1 MWHGCPSPPRSASAA
16 RTGWRGPSI
25 YPHLLAHEFQMTGFA
40 WEYLVLRQDLGY
52 RGAQTAPGSL
62 NPPRY
67 EAPRR
72 ARASRQPRVPATPP
86 GHAAAPLAGTWHVLP
101 EGAWSFSPSATL
113 IRAGTS
119 LRWSAGGRGGHLRT
133 WHVAAE
139 TRNPWPG
146 PGNAAAGKQ
155 TASRGSLGHQ
165 TTRLQRPPRP
175 VWPATGDCHVTCPA
189 RPPAAGLYT
198 INLMF
203 GPVSSGHLTPSFRS
217 PTPSSAAC
225 PGGTPPPNRARR
237 VPGRERCL

>member
-155 TASRGSLGHQ
+155 TASRA
-165 TTRLQRPPRP
+165 
-175 VWPATGDCHVTCPA
+175 PATKLRACRGRRGPCGQLPETVMSRVQPA
-189 RPPAAGLYT
+189 LRRPAC
-198 INLMF
+198 
-203 GPVSSGHLTPSFRS
+203 TPS
-217 PTPSSAAC
+217 T
-225 PGGTPPPNRARR
+225 
-237 VPGRERCL
+237 